1 MSTLRLK
8 LCYKRQGRN
17 KEKVKYGPSE
27 SFISSQNYLF
37 LIAEAIPYAFECH
50 LFRGK
55 EQYSLYEY
63 QGLLI
68 ISWLIRSGIK
78 ISPRKNTPCEDIL

>member
-1 MSTLRLK
+1 MAELK

-63 QGLLI
+63 QGLCCKPSINSGLDRILI
-68 ISWLIRSGIK
+68 NCSINQEFL
-78 ISPRKNTPCEDIL
+78 L